1 MNKEQ
6 TNTEAKKPVFSR
18 KERIGFNF
26 LDIRKSNGKKEP
38 SGKSAYVKI
47 TSYESARMNKT
58 GETNPF
64 FEAVDLETGET
75 GSIFI
80 DGGLKAQFSKI
91 KPENAVGRSFEIIWK
106 GQEDAM
112 VEIDGKMTETEVN
125 KYDVFELN

>member
-1 MNKEQ
+1 MNTQ
-6 TNTEAKKPVFSR
+6 TNEQNVSKPVFSR

-47 TSYESARMNKT
+47 TAYDAARENKM
-58 GETNPF
+58 GEVNAF
-64 FEAVDLETGET
+64 FEAIDLETGET
-75 GSIFI
+75 GSIYI
-80 DGGLKAQFSKI
+80 DGGLKAQFSKMGLS
-91 KPENAVGRSFEIIWK
+91 NAVGRSFEIIWK
-106 GQEDAM
+106 GQEEAM